1 MERLSASV
9 DIDAPAS
16 VVWDVLTD
24 FEAYPEWN
32 PLITSIEGTPERGQR
47 LTVRVEPPGGRAA
60 TFRPRVVSA
69 REDETLEWYG
79 KLLVQGLFDGRH
91 GFDIE
96 GREEG
101 GVRFT
106 QRETFSGLLVRL
118 VLQEAPLLAGFD
130 AMNDA
135 LKERAEAI
143 AAEEA

>member
-1 MERLSASV
+1 MRQLESSV
-9 DIDAPAS
+9 DVDAPAA

-32 PLITSIEGTPERGQR
+32 PLITSIEGVPERGER
-47 LTVRVEPPGGRAA
+47 LRVRVEPPGGRAA
-60 TFRPRVVSA
+60 SFRPRVLAA
-69 REDETLEWYG
+69 REGETLEWYG
-79 KLLVQGLFDGRH
+79 KLFVQGLFDGRH

-96 GREEG
+96 EREGG

-106 QRETFSGLLVRL
+106 QRETFSGLLVGV

-135 LKERAEAI
+135 LKERAEAM
-143 AAEEA
+143 AADA